1 VRRPGLAA
9 RAMIATAMIALTAI
23 ASTMIAPVGAA
34 LAQKAPSAQPTPP
47 SPPSPPKVIAVA
59 PLTMLGAEDTTSTA
73 RRFEGQVGAEL
84 GKLVAGA
91 KVISAADVIEA
102 TKKAKKPAL
111 RACDGEAAC
120 LSELGALVGAELV
133 VFGEVGG
140 LGDVQVL
147 ALGAIDVAAKAERR
161 RVRVSMA
168 QPEEGGVAG
177 AVTRLLDP
185 ERFVGQLALTVSV
198 DGASIYIDGKR
209 HGKSPTPVV
218 RLSVG
223 PHALRV
229 THPEHRDY
237 VRFIDIGFGQRT
249 PVDVKLEKFAAV
261 ESAVSS
267 TATPTPTGPVRYVD
281 RPARWYRRW
290 WAVAGVTVLAVG
302 AGVAIGAAIDYQL
315 DADREGQV
323 DPP

>member
-1 VRRPGLAA
+1 
-9 RAMIATAMIALTAI
+9 
-23 ASTMIAPVGAA
+23 
-34 LAQKAPSAQPTPP
+34 
-47 SPPSPPKVIAVA
+47 
-59 PLTMLGAEDTTSTA
+59 
-73 RRFEGQVGAEL
+73 
-84 GKLVAGA
+84 
-91 KVISAADVIEA
+91 
-102 TKKAKKPAL
+102 
-111 RACDGEAAC
+111 
-120 LSELGALVGAELV
+120 V

-267 TATPTPTGPVRYVD
+267 TATPTPTGPIRYVD
-281 RPARWYRRW
+281 RPARWYRQW